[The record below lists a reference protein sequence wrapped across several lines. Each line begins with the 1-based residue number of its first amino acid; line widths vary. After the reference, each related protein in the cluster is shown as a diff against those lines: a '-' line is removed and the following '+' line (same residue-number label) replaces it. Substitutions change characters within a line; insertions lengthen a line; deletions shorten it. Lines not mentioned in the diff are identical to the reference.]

1 MNYTSILICPVTT
14 EEIDPRDYAYSY
26 GICPHCGHDSQR
38 TFAHAKRVVGS
49 YVPAPFWKRLVFG
62 AKPVFIPKDPVK

>member
-1 MNYTSILICPVTT
+1 MNYTSILICPVTA
-14 EEIDPRDYAYSY
+14 EEIDRSGYAYNH
-26 GICPHCGHDSQR
+26 GICPRCGHDSQR